1 MPNNVPY
8 RVSWS
13 RTAVASLNELV
24 KRTSDPSRRTELARV
39 VRTIDDQLRQ
49 APIAFG
55 EVYHVRGTIEEHL
68 AALEFLAVDFAVDTA
83 RKFVLVRKARA
94 LSGYGA

>member
-1 MPNNVPY
+1 MPDNVPY

-13 RTAVASLNELV
+13 RTAVAALTDLAKGASN
-24 KRTSDPSRRTELARV
+24 PGRRTELARV
-39 VRTIDDQLRQ
+39 VRLIDDRLRQ
-49 APIAFG
+49 APVEFG
-55 EVYHVRGTIEEHL
+55 EVYRIRGTVEEHL